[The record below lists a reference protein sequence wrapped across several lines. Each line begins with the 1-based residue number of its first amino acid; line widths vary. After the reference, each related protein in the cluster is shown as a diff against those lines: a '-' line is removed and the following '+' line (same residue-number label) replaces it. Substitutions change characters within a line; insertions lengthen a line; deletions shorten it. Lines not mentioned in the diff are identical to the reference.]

1 MKLVINSQACCKPC
15 NCWSLG
21 MDKLFQLTY
30 YCACDYLSVMKLE
43 FSMLVKWATSLLT
56 FAATSSMLVIHDDV
70 IKWKHFPRYCQ
81 FLRGIHRFPVNS
93 PYKRPVTRSFDV
105 FFYLRLNTRLR
116 KQSWGCWFE
125 TLSRPIWGHCNAP
138 IIIWSD
144 PYDIN
149 WLLTAPVEMHW
160 LSYFMIILSWLHL
173 ALADI
178 NQYVTKVVNNHHTL
192 SNARLGSVYVHI
204 QLT

>member
-1 MKLVINSQACCKPC
+1 MWLLIRDEIRVKHVSKMGHKFVDICCNIVHVGNSWWRHHMEAF
-15 NCWSLG
+15 SAL
-21 MDKLFQLTY
+21 LAI
-30 YCACDYLSVMKLE
+30 CAGNSPVPGE
-43 FSMLVKWATSLLT
+43 
-56 FAATSSMLVIHDDV
+56 
-70 IKWKHFPRYCQ
+70 
-81 FLRGIHRFPVNS
+81 FPVQKAS
-93 PYKRPVTRSFDV
+93 DSELWCF

-125 TLSRPIWGHCNAP
+125 TLSRPLWGHCNAP
-138 IIIWSD
+138 VIIWLD

-178 NQYVTKVVNNHHTL
+178 NQYVTKVANNHHTL